1 MMRRFLA
8 AFFVGLIV
16 SVGGNKTATWLDKRA
31 KVRLHGPTTSL
42 HHWPTLNMQLTQNF
56 APYASTRICELTAV
70 CRPHHS
76 GRAYLPAR
84 SSLVQFTALG
94 TVFFQHALCQ
104 TRPFGTQRTLAS
116 WVSCGIFRMVRV
128 PAAHCSARQHAFG
141 PTRVG
146 EGGGNWCGGG
156 CACSQR

>member
-1 MMRRFLA
+1 MRRFLA
-8 AFFVGLIV
+8 VFFVGLIV

-42 HHWPTLNMQLTQNF
+42 HHWPTLNMQLTQNLQS
-56 APYASTRICELTAV
+56 ACSILHYASTRICELTAV

-76 GRAYLPAR
+76 GRACLPAR

-128 PAAHCSARQHAFG
+128 PAAHAAQSAERFW
-141 PTRVG
+141 TDLCW
-146 EGGGNWCGGG
+146 GGW
-156 CACSQR
+156 